1 MFRPT
6 CLAAFGRWIWG
17 LLWREPASKVRPCA
31 HSAFPTVQGLV
42 LTFSPR
48 LPGQYEERI
57 KSVIDE
63 CEKAENGVILFI
75 DEVHLLMAGQ
85 GSSGGGMDAANLL
98 KPAMARGRIRVIA
111 ATTLNEYRQHIE
123 KDAALERRFQQVI
136 VNEPSVPSTISILR
150 GIKEKYEVSWPF
162 RTGARYAY

>member
-1 MFRPT
+1 MACTDLFAP
-6 CLAAFGRWIWG
+6 
-17 LLWREPASKVRPCA
+17 S
-31 HSAFPTVQGLV
+31 S
-42 LTFSPR
+42 
-48 LPGQYEERI
+48 GQYEERI

-150 GIKEKYEVSWPF
+150 GIKEKYEVSRLF
-162 RTGARYAY
+162 FTSARYAY